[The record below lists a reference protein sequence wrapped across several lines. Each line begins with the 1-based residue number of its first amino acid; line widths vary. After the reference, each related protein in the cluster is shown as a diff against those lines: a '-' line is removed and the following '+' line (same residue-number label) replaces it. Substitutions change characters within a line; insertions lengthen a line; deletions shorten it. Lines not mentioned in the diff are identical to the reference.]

1 MGRLLQEPATG
12 EMYSSSTNGGKH
24 VLGFLKVRA
33 RRAGCKP
40 PKSAAEG
47 NWGGIYMVIKTLKQY
62 IS

>member
-1 MGRLLQEPATG
+1 
-12 EMYSSSTNGGKH
+12 MYSSSTNGGKH